1 MHLSHLGLP
10 VVDAARSVE
19 FYATHFGFDPA
30 TAQRYADGTVIVRN
44 ADGFDL
50 ALHAGQDPGVPQ
62 PFLHFGFHLDS
73 DVEVRAAL
81 DRVRAG
87 GVEVIEH
94 DDDAD
99 GVSFKCVDPDG
110 HRIEVY
116 WEA

>member
-1 MHLSHLGLP
+1 M
-10 VVDAARSVE
+10 VAAE
-19 FYATHFGFDPA
+19 PA
-30 TAQRYADGTVIVRN
+30 GC
-44 ADGFDL
+44 
-50 ALHAGQDPGVPQ
+50 
-62 PFLHFGFHLDS
+62 
-73 DVEVRAAL
+73 
-81 DRVRAG
+81 AG